1 LNHLLEGLTT
11 AQRVAVQH
19 VEGPLLILAGPGS
32 GKTRVVTHR
41 IGWLLHQGIPASQI
55 LALTFTNKAAEEMKS
70 RVERLA
76 PDQNVWVGTF
86 HRFSARML
94 RRYAGVVGLGENYTI
109 YDADDSRRAL
119 RRIIGTARLDL
130 THCTPDQIGAAIS
143 WAKNRLISADRYE
156 PRPGHP
162 LGAIVKRVFPAY
174 QELLTRSNAADFDDL
189 LLHVATILRENPEVR
204 KSLDERYRFIL
215 VDEYQDTNLAQYA
228 IARAMSIDYPNLAV
242 TGDPDQSIYGWRG
255 ANIQNILEFEQ
266 NFPEVRVVRLEQNY
280 RSTKRILAVAGE
292 LISHNIHRKQK
303 DLYTENGD
311 GAPVRLTT
319 YPNHKEEARSIAAR
333 IADEI
338 HAGRRSGRDYAIFYR
353 VNALSRS
360 IELALREFGIPYQ
373 LIRGLEFFQ
382 RKEIKDVLSYLQ
394 LLNNPRD
401 DNAVLRVINTPTR
414 GIGKTTIGRL
424 IDHSTRHGISLLDAA
439 RRTERIDT
447 LSKRSKRLVKK
458 FVELHD
464 RLDRVADSPLE
475 EILGHVLTESGYKA
489 QFEQSEIEE
498 DAQRL
503 ANIEE
508 LLTVARDFDE
518 RYFGEH
524 RLEEFLEETS
534 LVADTDDWEG
544 DTDRVTLM
552 TLHASKGLEFP
563 VVCLIAVEE
572 GLLPHERSR
581 DSIHQLEEERRLMFV
596 GLTRAREELQISRAT
611 YRDFR
616 GQRKMTVPS
625 RFLMELPRTGMDV
638 SESGSALP
646 SWIEPE
652 AQRPDEVPWE
662 APSPPRAQS
671 TSPAARP
678 AMTAT
683 LTTAAEMTEGFQSPS
698 VDPDEFRQGM
708 LVRHPAHGLGRIVA
722 LSGSG
727 GQRKASV
734 DFATAG
740 RKKFLLADSPLR
752 PVKK

>member
-1 LNHLLEGLTT
+1 MNHLLEGLTA
-11 AQRVAVQH
+11 AQREAVQH
-19 VEGPLLILAGPGS
+19 VEGPLLVLAGPGS

-41 IGWLLHQGIPASQI
+41 VGWLLHQGIPASQI

-76 PDQNVWVGTF
+76 PDQNVWVGTY
-86 HRFSARML
+86 HRFCSRML
-94 RRYAGVVGLGENYTI
+94 RRYAGAVGLGENYTI
-109 YDADDSRRAL
+109 YDTDDSKRAL
-119 RRIIGTARLDL
+119 RRILSAAELDL
-130 THCTPDQIGAAIS
+130 THCTPDQIRAAIS
-143 WAKNRLISADRYE
+143 WAKNRLISAERYE

-189 LLHVATILRENPEVR
+189 LLHVATILRENPEIR

-266 NFPEVRVVRLEQNY
+266 NFPEVHVVRLEQNY
-280 RSTKRILAVAGE
+280 RSTKRILAVAAE
-292 LISHNIHRKQK
+292 LISHNIHRKPK
-303 DLYTENGD
+303 DLYTDNVE

-319 YPNHKEEARSIAAR
+319 YSDHKEEARGIAAR

-338 HAGRRSGRDYAIFYR
+338 EAGGRSARDCAVFYR

-401 DNAVLRVINTPTR
+401 DNAVLRVINTPAR

-424 IDHSTRHGISLLDAA
+424 IDHSTRHGLPLLDASRQA
-439 RRTERIDT
+439 DRIDT
-447 LSKRSKRLVKK
+447 LSMRSKRLLKT
-458 FVELHD
+458 FVELCD
-464 RLDRVADSPLE
+464 RLDRVADSPVE
-475 EILGHVLTESGYKA
+475 EILGHVLSESGYKA
-489 QFEQSEIEE
+489 QFEKSEIEE

-508 LLTVARDFDE
+508 LFTVARDFDE
-518 RYFGEH
+518 RHFGEH
-524 RLEEFLEETS
+524 HLEDFLEEAS
-534 LVADTDDWEG
+534 LVSDTDEWEG

-563 VVCLIAVEE
+563 VVYLIAVEE

-581 DSIHQLEEERRLMFV
+581 DSSRQLEEERRLMFV
-596 GLTRAREELQISRAT
+596 GLTRARDELQISRAT

-625 RFLMELPRTGMDV
+625 RFLMELPRTGMDL
-638 SESGSALP
+638 SESESALP

-652 AQRPDEVPWE
+652 PQPSDEVPWE
-662 APSPPRAQS
+662 APSPPRDKS
-671 TSPAARP
+671 TSPAARS
-678 AMTAT
+678 AVTAT
-683 LTTAAEMTEGFQSPS
+683 LTTAAEMTQGFASSP

-727 GQRKASV
+727 PHRKASV